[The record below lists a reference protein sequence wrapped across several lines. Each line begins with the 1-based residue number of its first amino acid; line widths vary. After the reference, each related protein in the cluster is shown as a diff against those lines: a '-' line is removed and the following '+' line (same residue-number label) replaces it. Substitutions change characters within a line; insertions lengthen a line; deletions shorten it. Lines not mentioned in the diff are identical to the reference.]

1 MLDNLIKEL
10 QNIRKEIDNL
20 NTNQLPEDQ
29 RVAAVNALADKVLNT
44 LDNAE
49 IPVPEE
55 HSDDSGT
62 EVPTS
67 KL

>member
-29 RVAAVNALADKVLNT
+29 RVATVNALADKVLNT

-49 IPVPEE
+49 IPLPDE
-55 HSDDSGT
+55 HSDDSRI

-67 KL
+67 EL

>member
-49 IPVPEE
+49 IPLPDE
-55 HSDDSGT
+55 HSDDSRI

-67 KL
+67 EL